1 MKLIFIP
8 QPPRIHTQKW
18 FLGLDVMRVD
28 LDFDNCITNVVT
40 DGGVVGNVQASD
52 ARVKVEADPYV
63 YTLSLGRVF

>member
-40 DGGVVGNVQASD
+40 DGGVVGNV
-52 ARVKVEADPYV
+52 
-63 YTLSLGRVF
+63 